1 MEKTM
6 RRTRRESKAM
16 TVAALL
22 LMAFARAAAEE
33 NPEKQAH
40 GKRIVVSIPDCKL
53 ALVEDGRVTKVYQTA
68 VGAPVSPSP
77 TGTFQIATRLSNP
90 TYYHSGKVVGPGK
103 NNPLG
108 PRWLGLSLK
117 GFGIHGTNAPR
128 SIGHAASHGC
138 IRLRNQ
144 DILDLFERVEVGDV
158 VELHGERDESVARL
172 FAPVPETGAAGT
184 GGTH

>member
-1 MEKTM
+1 M
-6 RRTRRESKAM
+6 RQTRRESKAM

-22 LMAFARAAAEE
+22 LLAVARAAA
-33 NPEKQAH
+33 QDR
-40 GKRIVVSIPDCKL
+40 RIVVSIPDCKL
-53 ALVEDGRVTKVYQTA
+53 ALIEDGQVVKVYDTA

-77 TGTFQIATRLSNP
+77 TGTFQIVTRVAHP
-90 TYYHSGKVVGPGK
+90 TYYHPGKVVGPGA

-138 IRLRNQ
+138 IRLRNR
-144 DILDLFERVEVGDV
+144 DIVDLFARVEVGDV
-158 VELHGERDESVARL
+158 VELHGERDELVARL
-172 FAPVPETGAAGT
+172 FGAVVPGGAR
-184 GGTH
+184 

>member
-1 MEKTM
+1 
-6 RRTRRESKAM
+6 M

-22 LMAFARAAAEE
+22 LLAAGRAAA
-33 NPEKQAH
+33 QDR
-40 GKRIVVSIPDCKL
+40 RIVVSIPDCKL
-53 ALVEDGRVTKVYQTA
+53 ALVENGQVVKVYETA

-77 TGTFQIATRLSNP
+77 TGTFRSATRLAHP
-90 TYYHSGKVVGPGK
+90 TYFHPGKVVGPGA

-138 IRLRNQ
+138 IRLRNR
-144 DILDLFERVEVGDV
+144 DIVDLFERVEVGDV
-158 VELHGERDESVARL
+158 VELHGERDELVARL
-172 FAPVPETGAAGT
+172 FAPAAAAGAVAP
-184 GGTH
+184 GGAR